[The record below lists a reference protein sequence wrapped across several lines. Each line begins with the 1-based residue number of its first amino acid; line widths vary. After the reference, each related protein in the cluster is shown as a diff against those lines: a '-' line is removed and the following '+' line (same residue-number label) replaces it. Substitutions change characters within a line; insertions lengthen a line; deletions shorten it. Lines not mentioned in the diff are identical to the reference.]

1 MSILLLLSV
10 AVASLT
16 VLLMFAVSRRGSY
29 ILNQQ
34 IGSTPAGFQDMADI
48 LLGEVSDGIV
58 VCDSD
63 ANIVMLNRAAERMFG
78 FGNLEVRG
86 NSLGDLLEQRGKKLD
101 CRQWISRLGAD
112 SLLHQD
118 LIGLHKNGT
127 RLSLD
132 ASISLLQVGDSKWC
146 VTILRDI
153 SGRKK
158 QEERLSFL
166 ASHDVLTG
174 LLNRHQFEHSLQ
186 QLLDERLS
194 GWLFFLNLD
203 DFKLLN
209 DALGYTV
216 GDAALVAVA
225 RRLKNTLGE
234 EILLCRYGGDEFA
247 VFAPAVS
254 GVSEDKLLY
263 AVEEML
269 TRPIVHDGMEF
280 RLSASIGV
288 VRVTADSDYFQVLF
302 RQADMAL
309 SEAKRRGKNK
319 IAYFSAEMAKEFG
332 RKSNL
337 ATRLKSLSLDSELR
351 LYLQPRVGLPDRDLL
366 GAEALLRWITP
377 EGEVISPSEFIPLA
391 EETGQII
398 RIGYWVMEQVCAWLT
413 QHSNQDEP
421 FVVSINLSPRQ
432 LYDERLVDRIEA
444 LRESYGLA
452 AAQLEFEITEGTAL
466 QNPQNA
472 LRVLTRLRAL
482 GYGLSM
488 DDFGTGY
495 SSLSQLRILPVSTLK
510 IDQSFTRQMLDSR
523 QDRVL
528 VAAIIDLAGH
538 LGLSVLAEGVETA
551 EQMDLLDAMG
561 CNEIQGY
568 LIGQPVSAETFA
580 EQVMGQ
586 WNQYSRTLN
595 W

>member
-1 MSILLLLSV
+1 MSVLLLLSV

-16 VLLMFAVSRRGSY
+16 VLLMVAVSKRSSY
-29 ILNQQ
+29 MLKQQ
-34 IGSTPAGFQDMADI
+34 PLSTAVGFQAMADI

-58 VCDSD
+58 VCDNH
-63 ANIVMLNRAAERMFG
+63 ARIQMLNRAAERMFG
-78 FGNLEVRG
+78 FSNKELKGKP
-86 NSLGDLLEQRGKKLD
+86 LGSLLEHKGKKLTSE
-101 CRQWISRLGAD
+101 QWFDHLTPD
-112 SLLHQD
+112 QLVHQN
-118 LIGLHKNGT
+118 LTGLHKNGS
-127 RLSLD
+127 RLSLET
-132 ASISLLQVGDSKWC
+132 SVSLLQVDDAKWC
-146 VTILRDI
+146 VTILRDT
-153 SGRKK
+153 SGRKM

-166 ASHDVLTG
+166 ASHDMLTG
-174 LLNRHQFEHSLQ
+174 LINRHQFEHSLQ
-186 QLLDERLS
+186 QLLDDRLS

-209 DALGYTV
+209 DALGYAV
-216 GDAALVAVA
+216 GDAALIAVA

-263 AVEEML
+263 AIEEML
-269 TRPIVHDGMEF
+269 TRPVVHDGMEF

-288 VRVTADSDYFQVLF
+288 VQVTVESEYFQVLF

-319 IAYFSAEMAKEFG
+319 IAFFSEDMAVEFG

-337 ATRLKSLSLDSELR
+337 ATRLKSLSLDNELL

-366 GAEALLRWITP
+366 GAEALLRWKTP
-377 EGEVISPSEFIPLA
+377 EGELISPSEFIPLA

-398 RIGYWVMEQVCAWLT
+398 RIGYWVMDKVCAWLAE
-413 QHSNQDEP
+413 HSSQSEA

-444 LRESYGLA
+444 LREQYGLA
-452 AAQLEFEITEGTAL
+452 AAQIEFEITEGTAL

-472 LRVLTRLRAL
+472 MRVLTRLRAL

-495 SSLSQLRILPVSTLK
+495 SSLSQLRVLPVSTLK
-510 IDQSFTRQMLDSR
+510 VDQSFVLQMLESR
-523 QDRVL
+523 QDRLL

-538 LGLSVLAEGVETA
+538 LGLSTLAEGVETA
-551 EQMDLLDAMG
+551 EQLDLLDAMG
-561 CNEIQGY
+561 CNEVQGY
-568 LIGQPVSAETFA
+568 LMGRPLPAKEFA
-580 EQVMGQ
+580 DNILSS
-586 WNQYSRTLN
+586 WNQYSRTLD